1 MNLPG
6 SILCPSLSCSIQVL
20 IIIQTLILYVPER
33 QILTFDL
40 VGCETL

>member
-6 SILCPSLSCSIQVL
+6 SILCPNLSCSIQVL
-20 IIIQTLILYVPER
+20 MIFQTLIFYVPER

-40 VGCETL
+40 VGHEL